1 MPPTD
6 APLAPVEMIWC
17 LPHPTH
23 YHTYLLER
31 LAHLDEARIRV
42 VHFHRKL
49 AQYPWTT
56 SFEGAVP
63 VSYLRRR
70 LGVDWGFLFDRIRSP
85 SELVV
90 VAGWNEPTMLLLLWW
105 FSATGRPFLLWTD
118 TPNPRPRTGLK
129 QWLRRLAL
137 QPIFSNVFRYLVTG
151 NPGMTNVRRLGVP
164 PERIVNYPFATD
176 TSVFH
181 PADRG
186 DSRDSALPVSFI
198 SSGRLDNSHKGYD
211 LAVEAFALVR
221 ERHPDLRFHYV
232 IVGDGPDR
240 DELRRLI
247 EAKGLAAQINLAGWM
262 EPEELPAFYRSTD
275 VFLHPSHFDPFPNAV
290 LEAMAS
296 GLPVVGSEAAG
307 SVADRVVE
315 GETGYVHAPGDI
327 EDLYRKLVLMLR
339 CTPPQRM
346 KMGARAR
353 LTSLEWGVD
362 YHAGVIR
369 TVLAEWRRCR
379 DRSRALN
386 S

>member
-1 MPPTD
+1 
-6 APLAPVEMIWC
+6 MIWC

-70 LGVDWGFLFDRIRSP
+70 LGVDWGFLMERIRSP
-85 SELVV
+85 SELVG
-90 VAGWNEPTMLLLLWW
+90 VAGWNEPTMLLMLWW
-105 FSATGRPFLLWTD
+105 FSAVGRPFLLWTD
-118 TPNPRPRTGLK
+118 TPNPRPRHWLK
-129 QWLRRLAL
+129 KWLRHMSL
-137 QPIFSNVFRYLVTG
+137 QPIFRHVFRYLVTG
-151 NPGMTNVRRLGVP
+151 RPGMENARLLGVP
-164 PERIVNYPFATD
+164 PDRIVNFPFATN
-176 TSVFH
+176 TAVFH
-181 PADRG
+181 PAAPRG
-186 DSRDSALPVSFI
+186 PRDESAPVAFI

-211 LAVEAFALVR
+211 LAVEAFSLVKQ
-221 ERHPDLRFHYV
+221 RHPELRFHYV

-240 DELRRLI
+240 AALRSLI
-247 EAKGLAAQINLAGWM
+247 AAKGLTTEIDLAGWL
-262 EPEELPAFYRSTD
+262 EPEELPAFYRSAD

-296 GLPVVGSEAAG
+296 GLPIVGSEAAG

-315 GETGYVHAPGDI
+315 GETGHVHAPGDV

-339 CTPPQRM
+339 QTPQQRM
-346 KMGARAR
+346 EMGARAR
-353 LTSLEWGVD
+353 QTAIKWSVE
-362 YHAGVIR
+362 YNAGVVRDVIAACR
-369 TVLAEWRRCR
+369 TVSAAR
-379 DRSRALN
+379 
-386 S
+386 